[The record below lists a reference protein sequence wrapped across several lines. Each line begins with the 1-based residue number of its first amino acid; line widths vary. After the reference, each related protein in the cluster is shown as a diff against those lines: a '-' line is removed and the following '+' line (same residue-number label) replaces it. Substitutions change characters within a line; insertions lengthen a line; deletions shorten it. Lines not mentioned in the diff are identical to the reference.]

1 MRRGR
6 LPRLAVTIGML
17 VLAGCRREESAR
29 APDTT
34 EESPR
39 SGGAADTTSIR
50 TGPVTIQGA
59 VLDEVTGDGVAGA
72 IVIVL
77 KPGVSSQEWGQARG
91 PDATQ
96 ALMAAVAVADARG
109 LYEVPDLERGRSYT
123 VMVTAEGYAPVIFEN
138 GLDVT
143 ATDPAIIR
151 MQPVEL

>member
-1 MRRGR
+1 MRRAR
-6 LPRLAVTIGML
+6 PRRIAVTIGL
-17 VLAGCRREESAR
+17 FLLSGCRGEEPAR
-29 APDTT
+29 APDTG
-34 EESPR
+34 ESPG
-39 SGGAADTTSIR
+39 SGAAADTTPVL
-50 TGPVTIQGA
+50 TGPVTIQG
-59 VLDEVTGDGVAGA
+59 VILDAVTGDAVAGA

-109 LYEVPDLERGRSYT
+109 LYEVSDLERGRSYT
-123 VMVTAEGYAPVIFEN
+123 VMVTAEGYAPAIFEN

-151 MQPVEL
+151 MRPVEL